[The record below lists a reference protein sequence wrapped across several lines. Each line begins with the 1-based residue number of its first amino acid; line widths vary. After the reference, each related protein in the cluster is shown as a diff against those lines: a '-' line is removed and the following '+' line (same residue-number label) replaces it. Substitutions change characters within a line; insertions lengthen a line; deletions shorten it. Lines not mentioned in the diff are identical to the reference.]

1 MHNLWFNRMF
11 GDIKVILRSIFCL
24 GLILN
29 FSHASVEYDLQ
40 PLGNLNKVL
49 VNLEKGEQFGIGQ
62 IRGAFG
68 RVQGKIYFD
77 TKNPSKM
84 KGSVTLDARTLRF
97 GYHKVDQDAHQPDWL
112 NTGKFPKI
120 SFQLEA
126 LSQEYW
132 KDNTLFAKASGNLF
146 LKNTSAPISF
156 PVKVKYLRSKRK
168 KFDGKPGDL
177 LYFQG
182 TLDLSRGSFGINPGS
197 MIDTIKDQ
205 LTVDISLVGCSDGK
219 RPLLPSRLFM

>member
-1 MHNLWFNRMF
+1 MF
-11 GDIKVILRSIFCL
+11 LDIKVILHSIFCL

-40 PLGNLNKVL
+40 PLGNLNKIL

-62 IRGAFG
+62 VRGAFG

-84 KGSVTLDARTLRF
+84 KGSVKLDARTLRF
-97 GYHKVDQDAHQPDWL
+97 GYHKVDQDAHQPAWL

-120 SFQLEA
+120 SFQLQA

-132 KDNTLFAKASGNLF
+132 KGNTLFAKATGTLF
-146 LKNTSAPISF
+146 LKNTSVLISF
-156 PVKVKYLRSKRK
+156 PVSVKYLRSKRK

-197 MIDTIKDQ
+197 MLEVIKDQ
-205 LTVDISLVGCSDGK
+205 ITVEVSLVGCSNVK